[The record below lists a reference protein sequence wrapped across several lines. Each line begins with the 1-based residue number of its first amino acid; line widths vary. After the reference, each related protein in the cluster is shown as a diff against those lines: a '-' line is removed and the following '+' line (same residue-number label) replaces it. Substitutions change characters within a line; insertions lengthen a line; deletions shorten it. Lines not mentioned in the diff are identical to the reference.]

1 MFYYVV
7 LTVHNTL
14 ACWLLSYKLKRKQ
27 ILGGEKG
34 IFYSRNK
41 PNMPIIDLHGIDA
54 EIRDVAGYDENDFQQ
69 KKPHTS
75 TKQQLPESERID
87 LTPIQESKTK
97 EKDQPYSNI
106 SNTDVTDE
114 NNNKASYSSF
124 PSIQAIKNTGNTFIH
139 KMNKRNTHNNT
150 SEDNSNHGS
159 DEESHTGDTA
169 QMQII
174 STSELYDE
182 LKKLRSEVEEQKS
195 KNASYESELKLLR
208 DEVKKF
214 HALEESF
221 KRSVKEMKEESR
233 KLMREPCKDRR
244 QRFLGTA
251 TELSSIADSNE
262 DVSGAVYSHGIQK
275 MNSHGGSSNSW
286 STINVNHDRTEMT
299 SSSESNENEEVINA
313 GSSNGQSFSSRLNL
327 GYLLPSSERIVPMK
341 ITQMMSRTRGRISRG
356 VQQRFDIRDSQS
368 VCSESVKTDEGFYV
382 RFKRRLSI

>member
-1 MFYYVV
+1 
-7 LTVHNTL
+7 
-14 ACWLLSYKLKRKQ
+14 
-27 ILGGEKG
+27 
-34 IFYSRNK
+34 
-41 PNMPIIDLHGIDA
+41 MPIIDLHGTDA
-54 EIRDVAGYDENDFQQ
+54 IIRDVAGYDENDFQQ
-69 KKPHTS
+69 KPHTS

-97 EKDQPYSNI
+97 EKDQPYNRNI
-106 SNTDVTDE
+106 SNTDHVTDE
-114 NNNKASYSSF
+114 SNNKASYASF
-124 PSIQAIKNTGNTFIH
+124 RSIRAIKNTGNTFIH
-139 KMNKRNTHNNT
+139 KINKRNTQNNT

-208 DEVKKF
+208 EEVKKF

-233 KLMREPCKDRR
+233 KLMREAYNKDRR
-244 QRFLGTA
+244 PRFSGTA
-251 TELSSIADSNE
+251 T
-262 DVSGAVYSHGIQK
+262 SHDIQE
-275 MNSHGGSSNSW
+275 MNSHEGSF
-286 STINVNHDRTEMT
+286 STINVNHDRTEKT

-313 GSSNGQSFSSRLNL
+313 GSSNEQSFSSRLNL
-327 GYLLPSSERIVPMK
+327 GYFLPSSERIVPMK
-341 ITQMMSRTRGRISRG
+341 ITQMVSRTRGRISRG

-368 VCSESVKTDEGFYV
+368 VYSEESVKTGEGFYV
-382 RFKRRLSI
+382 KFKRRLSI